1 MIFILKN
8 NLKIW
13 ISCTNQVWNLVDPL
27 VGIKP
32 NGSKCA
38 FKRKT
43 NMKGNVQMYN
53 ASFKEYN

>member
-1 MIFILKN
+1 MIFIPRIDLK
-8 NLKIW
+8 LW
-13 ISCTNQVWNLVDPL
+13 TLCTNQVWNLVDPL

-32 NGSKCA
+32 NGSKWA